1 MPERKTLVMV
11 VDDEP
16 AMCNILKRLISGE
29 GYRVIIARNGDEALD
44 LFARHKPEVVLLDLM
59 MPGISG
65 QDVCRKIKASSP
77 KTQVI
82 YLSAK
87 VTPIVPQDKEDIS
100 FHADAFLPKPATSQ
114 KILSTIEKVL
124 R

>member
-1 MPERKTLVMV
+1 MPERKTVVMV

-16 AMCNILKRLISGE
+16 AMCNILKRILTAE
-29 GYRVIIARNGDEALD
+29 GYRAIIAGNGEEALE
-44 LFARHKPEVVLLDLM
+44 LFTQHKPDVVLLDLM

-65 QDVCRKIKASSP
+65 QDVCRKIKKSSP
-77 KTQVI
+77 ETQVI

-87 VTPIVPQDKEDIS
+87 VSPIVPQDEHDVSIQ
-100 FHADAFLPKPATSQ
+100 ADAVLPKPATSQ

>member
-1 MPERKTLVMV
+1 MPERKTVVMV

-16 AMCNILKRLISGE
+16 TMCNILKRILAAE
-29 GYRVIIARNGDEALD
+29 GYRVIIAANGEEALE
-44 LFARHKPEVVLLDLM
+44 LFARHKPDVVLLDLM

-65 QDVCRKIKASSP
+65 QDVCRKIKHSSP
-77 KTQVI
+77 DTQVI

-87 VTPIVPQDKEDIS
+87 VTPIIPQNERDEFIQ
-100 FHADAFLPKPATSQ
+100 ADAVLPKPATSQ